1 MRGDSAKEI
10 KVDYENLRTQ
20 CAYVLAKAIS
30 ENRLYLAIESRYDQ
44 DFIIEEFTAHQKNG
58 QTVSG
63 KLRITPKDEVKSA
76 INRSPDFFDICL
88 MRMVLR

>member
-30 ENRLYLAIESRYDQ
+30 ENRLYFGD
-44 DFIIEEFTAHQKNG
+44 
-58 QTVSG
+58 
-63 KLRITPKDEVKSA
+63 
-76 INRSPDFFDICL
+76 
-88 MRMVLR
+88 